1 MLIKLNMMKQ
11 IQKVLTLLLCILST
25 AAIGQKK
32 AVNTPTLSNFRV
44 GSVGIPSRTVKTL
57 SDTLLSPAKISR
69 EDSNTINLIADLFEM
84 RAKGSNGVKLN
95 PRAVSFV
102 KDYMESHTREL
113 LRIRDFGL
121 PYFNMMDGVFR
132 QHGLPVE
139 LKYLAVIESEL
150 KASATSKMGAVGP
163 WQLMPSTARL
173 LGLKVTRNLDE
184 RKDFNKSTHAAA
196 KYLKELYGEFG
207 DWLLTIAAYNG
218 GPSNVYS
225 AIKKSGSR
233 NFWLLQKYLPNE
245 SRIHVKKFIGTHYI
259 LEGQGGVT
267 TLTKSETADQL
278 HAVSQLI
285 SSRKISQEE
294 MSNLKSV
301 RISGKYHSSVIA
313 RILSMEPETFNR
325 FNPNFDK
332 VMAGAENTYDLKLPS
347 EKMDSFVANKYQI
360 LMESVQFL
368 LNESVS
374 VSVTEKKR

>member
-1 MLIKLNMMKQ
+1 MQLLIKPNMMKQ
-11 IQKVLTLLLCILST
+11 IQKVLTLLLCILSM
-25 AAIGQKK
+25 ASIGQKK
-32 AVNTPTLSNFRV
+32 AVNTPTSKNKAGIASNQA
-44 GSVGIPSRTVKTL
+44 RTVKTL

-102 KDYMESHTREL
+102 EDYMETHTKEL

-121 PYFNMMDGVFR
+121 PYFSMMDGVFR
-132 QHGLPVE
+132 KHGLPVE

-150 KASATSKMGAVGP
+150 KASATSKVGAVGP
-163 WQLMPSTARL
+163 WQFMPSTARL
-173 LGLKVTRNLDE
+173 LGLKVTRKVDE
-184 RKDFNKSTHAAA
+184 RKDFIKSTHAAA
-196 KYLKELYGEFG
+196 RYLKELYGEFG

-245 SRIHVKKFIGTHYI
+245 SRLHVKKFIGTHYI
-259 LEGQGGVT
+259 LEGQGGIT
-267 TLTKSETADQL
+267 TLTKSETDDQL

-294 MSNLKSV
+294 MANLKSI
-301 RISGKYHSSVIA
+301 RISGKYHSVVIA
-313 RILSMEPETFNR
+313 RLLAMEPETFNR

-347 EKMDSFVANKYQI
+347 EKMDSFLSNKYQI

-368 LNESVS
+368 LTESVS
-374 VSVTEKKR
+374 ISGSKK